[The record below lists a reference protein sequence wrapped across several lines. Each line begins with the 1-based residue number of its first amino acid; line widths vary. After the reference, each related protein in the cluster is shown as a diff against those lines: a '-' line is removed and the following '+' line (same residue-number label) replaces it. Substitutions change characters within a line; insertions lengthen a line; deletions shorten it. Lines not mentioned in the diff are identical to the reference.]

1 MSSENTYRIEDW
13 LSGMVDY
20 PISDKTLN
28 AILFNRGV
36 PIGSPADAVSLR
48 DRELCYA
55 DILIWMTTSSQT
67 SSATIDSDGG
77 WTHQESAKNVTDKN
91 SLRTKAL
98 SIYKKYGDA
107 MAAED
112 VKVSKV
118 RIRNLYGK

>member
-1 MSSENTYRIEDW
+1 MAENDTYKIEDW
-13 LSGMVDY
+13 LSGMVDF
-20 PISDKTLN
+20 PVSDKTLS

-36 PIGSPADAVSLR
+36 ANGALASDISLR

-55 DILIWMTTSSQT
+55 DLLIWMTTSSQT

-91 SLRTKAL
+91 SLRAKAL

-107 MAAED
+107 LAAED
-112 VKVSKV
+112 VKVSKI
-118 RIRNLYGK
+118 RIRNLYGR